1 MTTSMISEQVAELK
15 EYAGARH
22 GEIARIC
29 WRAAETIEL
38 LAAKLTEQTLKE
50 VEQSDD
56 GK

>member
-1 MTTSMISEQVAELK
+1 MTDRISEQVAELK

-29 WRAAETIEL
+29 WRAAETIEEL
-38 LAAKLTEQTLKE
+38 NNRVQELERIME
-50 VEQSDD
+50 ND

>member
-1 MTTSMISEQVAELK
+1 MTDKISEQVAELK

-29 WRAAETIEL
+29 WKAAETIEEL
-38 LAAKLTEQTLKE
+38 NKRVQELERIME
-50 VEQSDD
+50 ND